1 MFNILLVDDSATDRK
16 LIEGLL
22 KKCLHFEVDTASD
35 GLVALEKIKE
45 KAPDLIVTD
54 MQMPNMDGMQLV
66 EKMRRLYPLIPVV
79 LITAA
84 GSEELASQ
92 ALQRGAAGYVPKSRC
107 EELLHD
113 TLNHVIEL
121 TRTESSF
128 ERIIECATLTQFEFA
143 FENDFAL
150 IAPLI
155 ELAQRMTIGLGICDE
170 PAAVQVGVA
179 LEHAVLNAI
188 YHGNLEIGGPLNGDR
203 ALMDQRLAQAPFKDR
218 RVHIEIRVTR
228 EEARFMVRDEGPGF
242 EFKELT
248 ATGRKTALL
257 GEGGR
262 GLFLMWAFMD
272 SVSYDPTGKTV
283 VMVKRRVPLE
293 AIEKVDIAK
302 VEVKKPKLPAVLGT
316 LRPRDGSAAIELSK
330 PKMTAGRDPSCDI
343 VIRSSSISL
352 HHCLLYTFEGW
363 WYVRDL
369 KSTNGIRINHVSF
382 REHLLRPGSQ
392 LSIGKYEYTIDYEPI
407 ALGAVGIDPPSDP
420 F

>member
-1 MFNILLVDDSATDRK
+1 MDPAGICRVPS
-16 LIEGLL
+16 GL
-22 KKCLHFEVDTASD
+22 
-35 GLVALEKIKE
+35 
-45 KAPDLIVTD
+45 
-54 MQMPNMDGMQLV
+54 
-66 EKMRRLYPLIPVV
+66 R
-79 LITAA
+79 
-84 GSEELASQ
+84 
-92 ALQRGAAGYVPKSRC
+92 SR
-107 EELLHD
+107 
-113 TLNHVIEL
+113 LNHVIEL

-188 YHGNLEIGGPLNGDR
+188 YHGNLEIGGPLNGER
-203 ALMDQRLAQAPFKDR
+203 ALMDQRLTQAPYMDR

-242 EFKELT
+242 EFQELT

-272 SVSYDPTGKTV
+272 SVSYDPTGNTV

-293 AIEKVDIAK
+293 IIEKVDVSK
-302 VEVKKPKLPAVLGT
+302 VEVKKSKLPAVLGT
-316 LRPRDGSAAIELSK
+316 LRPRDGSAAIELTK

-343 VIRSSSISL
+343 AIRSSSISL
-352 HHCLLYTFEGW
+352 HHCLLYIFEGW
-363 WYVRDL
+363 WFVRDL
-369 KSTNGIRINHVSF
+369 KSTNGIRINNVSF
-382 REHLLRPGSQ
+382 REHLLRPGSH
-392 LSIGKYEYTIDYEPI
+392 LSIGKLEYTIDYEPI

>member
-1 MFNILLVDDSATDRK
+1 MFHILLVDDSATDRL

-22 KKCLHFEVDTASD
+22 KKCLHFDVDTAAD
-35 GLVALEKIKE
+35 GLIALEKIKA
-45 KAPDLIVTD
+45 KAPDLVVTD

-66 EKMRRLYPLIPVV
+66 EKIRSLYPLIPVV

-107 EELLHD
+107 EELLQD

-128 ERIIECATLTQFEFA
+128 ERIIECATLTHFEFA

-170 PAAVQVGVA
+170 PAAIQVGVA

-203 ALMDQRLAQAPFKDR
+203 TLMDQRLTTSPYKNR

-228 EEARFMVRDEGPGF
+228 EEARLKVRDEGPGF
-242 EFKELT
+242 EYKELT
-248 ATGRKTALL
+248 DIGRKTALL

-272 SVSYDPTGKTV
+272 SVSFDPTGNEV
-283 VMVKRRVPLE
+283 VMIKRRVAKE
-293 AIEKVDIAK
+293 AEVKTDIAK
-302 VEVKKPKLPAVLGT
+302 AKSNQPKTPAVVGILK
-316 LRPRDGSAAIELSK
+316 PRDGGLAIVLKKS
-330 PKMTAGRDPSCDI
+330 KMTAGRDPSCDI

-369 KSTNGIRINHVSF
+369 KSTNGIRVNHVSF
-382 REHLLRPGSQ
+382 REHLLRPGSL
-392 LSIGKYEYTIDYEPI
+392 LSIGKYEYTIDYEPT
-407 ALGAVGIDPPSDP
+407 AMGAFGIDPPADP

>member
-1 MFNILLVDDSATDRK
+1 MFHILLVDDSPTERT

-22 KKCLHFEVDTASD
+22 KKCLHFQVDTAAD
-35 GLVALEKIKE
+35 GLIALEKIQAKQ
-45 KAPDLIVTD
+45 PDLVVTD

-66 EKMRRLYPLIPVV
+66 EKIRALYPLIPVV

-84 GSEELASQ
+84 GSEELASR

-107 EELLHD
+107 DELLHD

-128 ERIIECATLTQFEFA
+128 ERIIECATLTHFEFV

-170 PAAVQVGVA
+170 PAAVQVGIA

-203 ALMDQRLAQAPFKDR
+203 TLMEQRLTKSPYKDR

-228 EEARFMVRDEGPGF
+228 EEARFKVRDEGPGF
-242 EFKELT
+242 EYKELT

-272 SVSYDPTGKTV
+272 SISYEQTGNVV
-283 VMVKRRVPLE
+283 VMVKRRVSHE
-293 AIEKVDIAK
+293 AETK
-302 VEVKKPKLPAVLGT
+302 VEVIKAKPNQPKLPAVLGT
-316 LRPRDGSAAIELSK
+316 LKPRDGASHIELKK

-363 WYVRDL
+363 WFVRDL

-382 REHLLRPGSQ
+382 REHLLRPGSL
-392 LSIGKYEYTIDYEPI
+392 LSIGKFEYTIDYEPT
-407 ALGAVGIDPPSDP
+407 ALGAFGIDPPVDP

>member
-1 MFNILLVDDSATDRK
+1 MFHILLVDDSATDRL

-22 KKCLHFEVDTASD
+22 KKCLHFDVVTAAD
-35 GLVALEKIKE
+35 GLIALEKIKA
-45 KAPDLIVTD
+45 KAPDLVVTD

-66 EKMRRLYPLIPVV
+66 EKIRSLYPLIPVV

-107 EELLHD
+107 EELLQD

-128 ERIIECATLTQFEFA
+128 ERIIECATLTHFEFA

-170 PAAVQVGVA
+170 PAAIQVGVA

-203 ALMDQRLAQAPFKDR
+203 TLMDERLTKSPYKNR

-228 EEARFMVRDEGPGF
+228 EEARFKVRDEGPGF
-242 EFKELT
+242 EYKELT
-248 ATGRKTALL
+248 DTGRKTALL

-272 SVSYDPTGKTV
+272 SVSFDPTGNVV
-283 VMVKRRVPLE
+283 VMTKRRVAKE
-293 AIEKVDIAK
+293 A
-302 VEVKKPKLPAVLGT
+302 EVKTDVAKAKPDQPKTPTVVGILK
-316 LRPRDGSAAIELSK
+316 PRDGGSPILLKK

-369 KSTNGIRINHVSF
+369 KSTNGIRVNHVSF
-382 REHLLRPGSQ
+382 REHLLRPGSL
-392 LSIGKYEYTIDYEPI
+392 LSIGKYEYTIDYEPT
-407 ALGAVGIDPPSDP
+407 AMGAFGIDPPADP